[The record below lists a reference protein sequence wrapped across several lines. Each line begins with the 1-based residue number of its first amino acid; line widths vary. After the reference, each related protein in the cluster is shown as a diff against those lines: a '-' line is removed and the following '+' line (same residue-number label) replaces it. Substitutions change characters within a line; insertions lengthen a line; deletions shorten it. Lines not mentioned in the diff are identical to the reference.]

1 MMKVWHEGGWLGDV
15 ARSVMVYNDIVDV
28 AIY

>member
-1 MMKVWHEGGWLGDV
+1 MEAWHEAGWLGDV
-15 ARSVMVYNDIVDV
+15 AGSVMVYVNIVDV